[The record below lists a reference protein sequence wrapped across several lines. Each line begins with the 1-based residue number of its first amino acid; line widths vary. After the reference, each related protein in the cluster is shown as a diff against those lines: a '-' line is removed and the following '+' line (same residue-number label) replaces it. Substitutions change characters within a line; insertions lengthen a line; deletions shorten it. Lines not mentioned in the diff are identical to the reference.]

1 MNGSVAA
8 GSGSP
13 SAVASGSRDEG
24 CLVSGS
30 EVEARDIVL

>member
-13 SAVASGSRDEG
+13 SAVASGSGYEG
-24 CLVSGS
+24 WLVSGS
-30 EVEARDIVL
+30 EVEARDIIL

>member
-13 SAVASGSRDEG
+13 SAVASGSSDDG
-24 CLVSGS
+24 WLVSGS
-30 EVEARDIVL
+30 EVEARDIFL